1 MEYQSVTNILGLFSI
16 IGIIVYAV
24 VAIRRAGGVDGIT
37 KMFISALNNVESAW
51 VNLLAFFI
59 PYAVSFIPASM
70 TFRNAKL
77 LLGFENWEA
86 INAAA
91 AIEFFG
97 IVTMDTA
104 LRFYQY
110 NKRYTSD
117 ANKAPVGWAIFSYV
131 FYLVII
137 ISVNVMMEIANAPT
151 GTLHWFSGSVFWKV
165 VSLTLLSTLGFPS
178 AVTIGIRTQHKE
190 VLSQK
195 NVSKNNGGNAP
206 SASKN
211 QPQREAKIRH
221 ASDYKEKIVAMLDNE
236 YKKNG
241 RVLAPKEITASLKID
256 HNNNKGY
263 VSQTTSA
270 WAAAHGVNKNADGN
284 HFTIPK

>member
-1 MEYQSVTNILGLFSI
+1 MEVQSVTNILGVFSI
-16 IGIIVYAV
+16 IGIVVYIIFAV
-24 VAIRRAGGVDGIT
+24 RRAGGVEGIS

-70 TFRNAKL
+70 TFRNARL
-77 LLGFENWEA
+77 LLDFEVWEA

-117 ANKAPVGWAIFSYV
+117 ANKAPVGWAVFSYV

-137 ISVNVMMEIANAPT
+137 ISVNVMMEIANAPA

-190 VLSQK
+190 VLAQK
-195 NVSKNNGGNAP
+195 MTAKSGGGNNQPTAKP
-206 SASKN
+206 
-211 QPQREAKIRH
+211 QPQREAKPKH
-221 ASDYKEKIVAMLDNE
+221 ASDYKDKIWAMLDAE
-236 YKKNG
+236 HGKSG

-263 VSQTTSA
+263 VSTQTA
-270 WAAAHGVNKNADGN
+270 QWAASRGVQKGTDAS